1 MWTALV
7 MLREGGMTRDR
18 RGYTLIEMV
27 VVMVMLAVVV
37 AVAVPRGLKSSPQLQ
52 VDLAARGLT
61 RDLEKVRMRAIATKR
76 RVRVSFVVGGGFY
89 TAYLDITPGRTG
101 AIESTADEVHESRLV
116 TRGSSGGVP
125 GVSLPKG
132 VVFGFGD
139 ATVGPFGGPA
149 SDPITLEGDRVE
161 FDSRGMIVPA
171 GTGGVIFLT
180 HEDDPSAVAAVSISG
195 AGAFRAWRHRTE
207 GWSE

>member
-1 MWTALV
+1 MA
-7 MLREGGMTRDR
+7 RNR

-27 VVMVMLAVVV
+27 VVMVMLAGVV
-37 AVAVPRGLKSSPQLQ
+37 AVAVPRGLKTSPQLQ
-52 VDLAARGLT
+52 VDQAARGLT
-61 RDLEKVRMRAIATKR
+61 RDLETVRMRAIAAKR
-76 RVRVSFVVGGGFY
+76 RVRISFVEGEAFY
-89 TAYLDITPGRTG
+89 TAFMDVSPGRTG

-125 GVSLPKG
+125 GVSLTKG

-139 ATVGPFGGPA
+139 AAAGPFGGPA

-171 GTGGVIFLT
+171 GAGGVIFLT

-195 AGAFRAWRHRTE
+195 AGAFRAWRYRGG

>member
-1 MWTALV
+1 MA
-7 MLREGGMTRDR
+7 RDR

-37 AVAVPRGLKSSPQLQ
+37 AVALPRGLKSSPQLQ
-52 VDLAARGLT
+52 VDIAARGLT
-61 RDLEKVRMRAIATKR
+61 RDLEKVRMRAIAAKR
-76 RVRVSFVVGGGFY
+76 RVRVSFIEGEGFY
-89 TAYLDITPGRTG
+89 TAYLDITPGRTA
-101 AIESTADEVHESRLV
+101 AIEGSDEEVRESRLV
-116 TRGSSGGVP
+116 ARGSNGGVP
-125 GVSLPKG
+125 GVELPSG

-139 ATVGPFGGPA
+139 AMAGPFGGPA

-195 AGAFRAWRHRTE
+195 AGAFRAWRYRGG

>member
-1 MWTALV
+1 MA
-7 MLREGGMTRDR
+7 RDR

-37 AVAVPRGLKSSPQLQ
+37 AVAVPRGLKTSPQLQ
-52 VDLAARGLT
+52 VDVAARGLT
-61 RDLEKVRMRAIATKR
+61 RDLENVRMRAIAAKR
-76 RVRVSFVVGGGFY
+76 RVRVSFMEGEGFY

-101 AIESTADEVHESRLV
+101 AIEGNDEEVRESRLV
-116 TRGSSGGVP
+116 TRGSNGGVP
-125 GVSLPKG
+125 GVELPRG

-139 ATVGPFGGPA
+139 ATAGPFGGPA
-149 SDPITLEGDRVE
+149 SDPIALEGDRVE

-195 AGAFRAWRHRTE
+195 AGAFRAWRYRGG